1 MKTLKIRLVG
11 FNNLFNNILSVNYAE
26 DWEMIPMTKS
36 DDENPLVKFKTKK
49 WDKLLNLIMVW
60 LEKNH
65 TKEFSAN
72 PSKEDLVVG
81 SLVEIRRSIECKIK
95 YEWN

>member
-1 MKTLKIRLVG
+1 MKTIQIRETA

-26 DWEMIPMTKS
+26 DWEMIPIKS
-36 DDENPLVKFKTKK
+36 EDINPLVKFKTKK

-60 LEKNH
+60 LEKNN

-72 PSKEDLVVG
+72 TSKKDLVVG
-81 SLVEIRRSIECKIK
+81 SLIQIRYIIEGKNR
-95 YEWN
+95 YEWK